1 MKKTTIESEDLYP
14 HPSNLDEDIY
24 SSLCDLN
31 VRSPHFKGKT
41 IIVSSS
47 YHKEITGSMAY
58 SFIKHSYDH
67 PRILMSHTE
76 DIGFIEAPGAFEV
89 PLTAKLII
97 EKFKPKQILA
107 LGCILKGD
115 TNHDEYL
122 SSTVINGLRNLSL
135 EYVIPVINGILTTNT
150 IQQAI
155 DRAGKKYDK
164 GRDFAYS
171 SILMHK
177 IINKINNE

>member
-1 MKKTTIESEDLYP
+1 MEKIKIHSEDLYP
-14 HPSNLDEDIY
+14 HPSSLDEDIY
-24 SSLCDLN
+24 SSLCDL
-31 VRSPHFKGKT
+31 SESKT
-41 IIVSSS
+41 IIISTS

-58 SFIKHSYDH
+58 SFIKHLYDPPSIMESYAG
-67 PRILMSHTE
+67 

-89 PLTAKLII
+89 PLVAKLII

-107 LGCILKGD
+107 LGCIVKGD
-115 TNHDEYL
+115 TKHNEYL

-135 EYVIPVINGILTTNT
+135 EYKIPVINGILTTDT
-150 IQQAI
+150 MQQAI

-164 GRDFAYS
+164 GRDFSNS
-171 SILMHK
+171 SVTMHE